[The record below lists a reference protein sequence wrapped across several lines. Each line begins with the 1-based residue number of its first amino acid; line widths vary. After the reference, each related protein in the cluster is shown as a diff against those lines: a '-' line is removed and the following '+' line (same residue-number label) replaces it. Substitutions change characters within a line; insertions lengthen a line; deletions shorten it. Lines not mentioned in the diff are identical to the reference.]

1 MSKIII
7 YGAGLVVVAF
17 VVGLLLFLTFENAS
31 SGQAIFGNRLGV
43 FSVNGPASVFVN
55 VGIVGMVGSLL
66 SFIAYLFTRSSRF
79 LKSYKLIGAASGVFI
94 FIGLAWGQA

>member
-17 VVGLLLFLTFENAS
+17 VVGLLLFLTFDNAA
-31 SGQAIFGNRLGV
+31 SGQAIFGSRLGV
-43 FSVNGPASVFVN
+43 FSVNGPASVLVN
-55 VGIVGMVGSLL
+55 IGIVGMVGSLL
-66 SFIAYLFTRSSRF
+66 SFIAYLFSRSPLL
-79 LKSYKLIGAASGVFI
+79 LKSYKFIGAASGVFI